1 MTVSVSV
8 SVCPSYLSLFPSI
21 STGCLGISGL
31 ARYALD
37 QPIKIKPRKAYL
49 GRTRVYSREYLANQ
63 LSTSPPYPPTSPLY
77 ESNYRVAGLLIYIST
92 PRKTQSARRRRQRKR
107 RTVPLSLWSLSLS
120 FSFICISYNHTAI
133 QPTIHTHKIQQEN
146 VRGKTG
152 YWEDKHFLPYP
163 PCPPVCLPPSAQ
175 PRQPTTLTTLPLC
188 FAQLWMSRYLNYCSI
203 GDHFVR
209 SIAFFS
215 SSKFQP

>member
-107 RTVPLSLWSLSLS
+107 RTVPLSLWSLPFSLSLS
-120 FSFICISYNHTAI
+120 FAYHTAHHSHPQDTTRKREREDGI
-133 QPTIHTHKIQQEN
+133 LGRQALPT
-146 VRGKTG
+146 
-152 YWEDKHFLPYP
+152 LPALP
-163 PCPPVCLPPSAQ
+163 TCLPATISPAQ
-175 PRQPTTLTTLPLC
+175 ATHHLNNSPTLFRSTLDVPL
-188 FAQLWMSRYLNYCSI
+188 S
-203 GDHFVR
+203 
-209 SIAFFS
+209 
-215 SSKFQP
+215 